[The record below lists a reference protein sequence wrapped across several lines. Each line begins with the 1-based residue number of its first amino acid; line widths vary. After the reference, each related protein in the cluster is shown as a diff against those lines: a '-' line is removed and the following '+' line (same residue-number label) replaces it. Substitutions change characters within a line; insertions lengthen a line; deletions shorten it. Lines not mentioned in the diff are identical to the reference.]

1 MDVALS
7 VIPDDRWAAS
17 VAGHFAAT
25 IGRGARLC
33 LATGATTAPLYAEIA
48 AMSDLAGITIFLLD
62 EFGGLPAGDAGRCAA
77 MLRRDLLDRA
87 RGHPAVHVPDVDAAD
102 PAGAAARYADRIA
115 DGGIDLAI
123 VGLGRNGHVGMNEPG
138 SNPAATTRVV
148 TLDRSTSEGAIAYGA
163 STKPTWG
170 ITVGIAE
177 LLEARTLWLVVT
189 GAHKREILHRFLSD
203 DAGPHLPAT
212 LVRHHPGL
220 AVYVDESAN
229 GSKSPDSGSR
239 TD

>member
-1 MDVALS
+1 MGVALS
-7 VIPDDRWAAS
+7 VIPDDGWAAA

-25 IGRGARLC
+25 IGPGARLC

-48 AMSDLAGITIFLLD
+48 AMSDLEGITIFLLD
-62 EFGGLPAGDAGRCAA
+62 EFGGLPTGDPGRCAA

-87 RGHPAVHVPDVDAAD
+87 HGKPVVHVPEVDAAD
-102 PAGAAARYADRIA
+102 PAVAASRYGARIA

-138 SNPAATTRVV
+138 SNSAEGTRVV
-148 TLDRSTSEGAIAYGA
+148 NLAPSTSDGAITYGV
-163 STKPTWG
+163 STIPTWG

-189 GAHKREILHRFLSD
+189 GAHKRAILHRFLGD

-212 LVRHHPGL
+212 LLRHHPGL
-220 AVYVDESAN
+220 AVYADESAY
-229 GSKSPDSGSR
+229 GS
-239 TD
+239 T

>member
-1 MDVALS
+1 MGVALS

-17 VAGHFAAT
+17 VAGHFTAA
-25 IGRGARLC
+25 IGPGARLC
-33 LATGATTAPLYAEIA
+33 LATGATTAPLYTEIA
-48 AMSDLAGITIFLLD
+48 GMSDLAGITIFLLD

-87 RGHPAVHVPDVDAAD
+87 HGKPVVHAPDVDAAD

-138 SNPAATTRVV
+138 SNTAERTRVV
-148 TLDRSTSEGAIAYGA
+148 TLDPSTSEGAIAYGA
-163 STKPTWG
+163 STHPTWG

-189 GAHKREILHRFLSD
+189 GVHKREILHRFLSE

-212 LVRHHPGL
+212 LVRNHPGL
-220 AVYVDESAN
+220 AVYVDESAY
-229 GSKSPDSGSR
+229 GSK
-239 TD
+239 